1 MAAALQQV
9 HLQQSTEYWYC
20 QCHSRENFHERRCKR
35 RGAIL
40 WGGFVGV
47 FAETQISG
55 RLRGIGEAGVG
66 VQYSASS
73 ESILL
78 GSRKQSSRSGES
90 SEGVALAALF
100 NLQAHLVLPF
110 VVQRLSMP
118 VILDLLLLSK
128 GICGLPLTY
137 PGGDPEFSGGSTSG
151 PAFGT
156 RSTKVT
162 NNKQKKN
169 SSKRIR
175 QENRAQLTE
184 CRYPVLY
191 CTANTE
197 PEVPE
202 DPNSTAQYHTCSK
215 VNFTAGVHI

>member
-1 MAAALQQV
+1 
-9 HLQQSTEYWYC
+9 
-20 QCHSRENFHERRCKR
+20 
-35 RGAIL
+35 
-40 WGGFVGV
+40 VGV

-78 GSRKQSSRSGES
+78 GSRKQSSRSSES

-128 GICGLPLTY
+128 GICGLPLT
-137 PGGDPEFSGGSTSG
+137 PVTRNSQEGQLQVQR
-151 PAFGT
+151 FGT
-156 RSTKVT
+156 HKQTKEEF
-162 NNKQKKN
+162 K
-169 SSKRIR
+169 
-175 QENRAQLTE
+175 
-184 CRYPVLY
+184 
-191 CTANTE
+191 
-197 PEVPE
+197 
-202 DPNSTAQYHTCSK
+202 
-215 VNFTAGVHI
+215 